1 MAKLTRVFQNL
12 FGLNGNQ
19 SHFGQFGSRA
29 AAAPILTKDPSVIQA
44 LTAFTRDGWLD
55 AINAGNKAPFL
66 EDMNGLFYLLFYQ
79 VKYGLQEGIPEWD
92 GSTEYFIGSI
102 VKKTGTFELY
112 GSLTNSNTG
121 NALPSQTSNGFWQYL
136 NPPSVAAGIV
146 SDFGGVT
153 VPFGYLACDGTAYA
167 QATYPALFAAIGT
180 TWDTY
185 RGVAAPGAGNF
196 RVPDYR
202 GQTTMG
208 VGQAP
213 GLSLR
218 TLAQFVGEEGH
229 ILTTAEMPAHDHPV
243 TDPQHHHSGR
253 FAGIYGAGAGLAP
266 STIGGTIQTITENA
280 ATGITVGNRGG
291 GGSHNVMQPTAG
303 VTKIIKT

>member
-1 MAKLTRVFQNL
+1 MAKLPRIFQNL

-29 AAAPILTKDPSVIQA
+29 IGSPVLTKDPNSIQA
-44 LTAFTRDGWLD
+44 LSAFIQNGWLD

-79 VKYGLQEGIPEWD
+79 IKYGFQEGIPEWN
-92 GSTEYFIGSI
+92 SATEYFIGSI
-102 VKKTGTFELY
+102 VKKTGTFEMY
-112 GSLTNSNTG
+112 GSLTDSNTG
-121 NALPSQTSNGFWQYL
+121 NALPSQTSNAFWQYL

-146 SDFGGVT
+146 SDFAGAS

-167 QATYPALFAAIGT
+167 QATYPALYTAIGS
-180 TWDTY
+180 TWNTY
-185 RGVAAPGAGNF
+185 RGVAAPAAGQF

-213 GLSLR
+213 GLSNR
-218 TLAQFVGEEGH
+218 TLAQFAGEENHTLVVGEIPANLNVNDSGH
-229 ILTTAEMPAHDHPV
+229 I
-243 TDPQHHHSGR
+243 HSTGSSPN
-253 FAGIYGAGAGLAP
+253 GTSINGSGAGATPIPIIGP
-266 STIGGTIQTITENA
+266 YSTGVSV
-280 ATGITVGNRGG
+280 TGITVGGG
-291 GGSHNVMQPTAG
+291 GGSHNTMQPTAG